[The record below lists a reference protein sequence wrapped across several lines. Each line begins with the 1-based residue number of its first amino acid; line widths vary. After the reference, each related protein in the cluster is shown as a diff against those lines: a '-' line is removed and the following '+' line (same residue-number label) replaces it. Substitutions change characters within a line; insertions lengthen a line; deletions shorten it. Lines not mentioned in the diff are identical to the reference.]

1 MAGKKVTAARQ
12 VDMAE
17 PGSYSAAPNL
27 LLKVKPTGARS
38 WVFRYQSNGKVVEIG
53 LGKAGTKERG
63 LAEARELAE
72 RMRAAVRNGIDPK
85 TVLKPKHDAA
95 ALTFKHFAVAYIAH
109 LRATPRHGKPR
120 NEKAVDQ
127 WPSTFSKW
135 VYEFKPVGASVGF
148 GDKRPGEITFGDVK
162 AVLTQRGLAALAETQ
177 KRVKQRIGV
186 ILEEAAKEEG
196 EPHRYNPAH
205 AFKLETRKASSVKHH
220 ASAPPE
226 EIPAIMAELRKSDST
241 SARLLRW
248 SILTACRSGEARGA
262 LWAEIDGEVWDIP
275 GERMKA
281 GERHRVPLCAEALEI
296 LETMREK
303 RLRDH
308 PRIFPGERGGLLSD
322 VAVSKVLKRVRPGVT
337 AHGMRASFRQW
348 GAKQR
353 GMSREALELAL
364 AHTNPNKVEGAYQY
378 DDLFDLRKDIMKVW
392 GNYCG
397 VLPEGDN
404 VVPMFSASA

>member
-1 MAGKKVTAARQ
+1 MAGKKITAARQ
-12 VDMAE
+12 VDTAE
-17 PGSYSAAPNL
+17 AGSYSAAPNL

-38 WVFRYQSNGKVVEIG
+38 WVFRYQSNSKVVEIG

-63 LAEARELAE
+63 LGEARDIAE
-72 RMRAAVRNGIDPK
+72 KMRAAVRNGTDPK

-95 ALTFKHFAVAYIAH
+95 ALTFKHFAEGYIEQ
-109 LRATPRHGKPR
+109 LRVTLLHGKAR
-120 NEKAVDQ
+120 NVKAVDQ
-127 WPSTFSKW
+127 WPSTFKKW
-135 VYEFKPVGASVGF
+135 VYDHKAVGASVGF
-148 GDKRPGEITFGDVK
+148 GDKRPGEITYGDVK

-186 ILEEAAKEEG
+186 ILEDAAKEEG

-226 EIPAIMAELRKSDST
+226 EIPAIMAELRKSVST

-262 LWAEIDGEVWDIP
+262 LWAEIDGDVWDIP
-275 GERMKA
+275 GDRMKA
-281 GERHRVPLCAEALEI
+281 GERHRVPLCGEALEI
-296 LETMREK
+296 LDAMRAK
-303 RLRDH
+303 RVNDH

-322 VAVSKVLKRVRPGVT
+322 VAVAKVLKRVKPGVT

-378 DDLFDLRKDIMKVW
+378 DDLFDLRNEIMKVW
-392 GNYCG
+392 GGYCG
-397 VLPEGDN
+397 GNPEGDN
-404 VVPMFSASA
+404 VIQFAAASK